1 MKLILKNKLVSL
13 GGSSFVLDE
22 NGNQKFVVKG
32 NMFTFTRKKK
42 IYDMEGNL
50 LYIVRNKYWHFLK
63 DTCFVYN
70 ADKQKVLTISE
81 NRFDFKKE
89 FIVNSFEDE
98 IAFTGKFFQF
108 PNIKLDIEKNGVNIG
123 TLTKD
128 FTIARDQYTLNIND
142 DNEAGLFVALVV
154 AVDNIIDKKRE
165 D

>member
-89 FIVNSFEDE
+89 FIVNSFED
-98 IAFTGKFFQF
+98 
-108 PNIKLDIEKNGVNIG
+108 
-123 TLTKD
+123 
-128 FTIARDQYTLNIND
+128 
-142 DNEAGLFVALVV
+142 
-154 AVDNIIDKKRE
+154 
-165 D
+165 